1 MGGRIFASSTLMS
14 RDAGGRQKQL
24 TNQKI
29 KTMIYYNVIKRKSP
43 KDATVKFYA
52 QSVTSSYLTLDQVA
66 ENISRESTVT
76 IHDIKAVLSSLQEQV
91 ILALQDGKS
100 VRFGDLGSFHVTIK
114 SLGAESKDD
123 FSKKNVS
130 RLMVRFVRSSA
141 MRSAFALTNKNVK
154 LASREGSAA
163 PSTSGGSGTGGNT
176 GGDVNGN
183 A

>member
-1 MGGRIFASSTLMS
+1 
-14 RDAGGRQKQL
+14 
-24 TNQKI
+24 
-29 KTMIYYNVIKRKSP
+29 MIYYNVVKRKSP

-52 QSVTSSYLTLDQVA
+52 QSMTSSYVTLDQVA
-66 ENISRESTVT
+66 ENISRECTVT

-114 SLGAESKDD
+114 SVGAENKDD

-141 MRSAFALTNKNVK
+141 MRSAFALTNKDVK
-154 LASREGSAA
+154 LASREESASS
-163 PSTSGGSGTGGNT
+163 STSGDTGSSTGGNT
-176 GGDVNGN
+176 GGDVNPN